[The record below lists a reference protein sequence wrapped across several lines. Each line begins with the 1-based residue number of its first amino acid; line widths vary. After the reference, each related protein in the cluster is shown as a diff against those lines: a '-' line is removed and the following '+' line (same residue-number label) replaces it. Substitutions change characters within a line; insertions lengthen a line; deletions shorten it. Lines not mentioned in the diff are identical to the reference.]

1 MLRYLLLLASVPLL
15 AAELSILPGSVTLS
29 GPESYQQ
36 LIAEANLDNHQ
47 EDLTGAAKWTSSN
60 SSVATVDQNG
70 MVRPVSDGE
79 AVITAAAQGRTA
91 TVTVQIKDAHAAHTW
106 SFRNDVIPVMSKAG

>member
-36 LIAEANLDNHQ
+36 LIAEANHRQ
-47 EDLTGAAKWTSSN
+47 SS
-60 SSVATVDQNG
+60 G
-70 MVRPVSDGE
+70 RSDRRRKMDF
-79 AVITAAAQGRTA
+79 V
-91 TVTVQIKDAHAAHTW
+91 
-106 SFRNDVIPVMSKAG
+106 